1 MRDEAIPSL
10 RPHQAVSLYRCRLP
24 LRGVVSIKTA
34 SSQSNVA
41 DNYDR
46 TRNDRVDSGQLG
58 AKLVIVYVDDVSVF
72 EC

>member
-1 MRDEAIPSL
+1 MSTR
-10 RPHQAVSLYRCRLP
+10 
-24 LRGVVSIKTA
+24 TA